1 MRRILPALILGA
13 IGGLILFPVL
23 MGSGGP
29 SEPLSVAQVGYAP
42 PPAFASE
49 DLSASI
55 AESRRNAIVY
65 AVEKASPAVVGVHTT
80 YLKEYQVRRRDPF
93 WNFLYYP
100 GIVRKRTPGI
110 GSGFVIREDGYVL
123 TNHHVVK
130 GAQAVSIVLPDGRR
144 FSVTD
149 IRNNVWVDW
158 QNDLAVIHV
167 DAQDLPVATLGD
179 TGDVIIG
186 EWAIAIGNP
195 FGLELEDPKPTVTV
209 GVVSAFGRNFQPEDE
224 GPIYQ
229 DMIQTDASINPG
241 NSGGP
246 LVNSAGE
253 VIGVNT
259 FIFSKSGGSLGIGF
273 AIPISRAIKAARR
286 LIEGGDFWTGFW
298 LSHQNL
304 SPWLAAALGLAADE
318 GALITRVEEGS
329 PAARARLNPGD
340 LIYGINGRR
349 VSRNSDV
356 EKAFQQGRI
365 GEVFVLEVLRGRRKF
380 RTELV
385 LEPAPR
391 NR

>member
-1 MRRILPALILGA
+1 MSRILSALILGA
-13 IGGLILFPVL
+13 IGGLILFPVIV
-23 MGSGGP
+23 GSGDP
-29 SEPLSVAQVGYAP
+29 SKPISTAQIGYETPAASASGAPSV
-42 PPAFASE
+42 
-49 DLSASI
+49 SI
-55 AESRRNAIVY
+55 AESRRNAIVS
-65 AVEKASPAVVGVHTT
+65 AVERVSPAVVGVHTT
-80 YLKEYQVRRRDPF
+80 YLKEYQVRYRDPF
-93 WNFLYYP
+93 WNFLHP
-100 GIVRKRTPGI
+100 GIVREKTPGI

-149 IRNNVWVDW
+149 IRNNVWIDW

-167 DAQDLPVATLGD
+167 DAQDLPVAALGD

-209 GVVSAFGRNFQPEDE
+209 GVVSAVGRNFQPEDD

-246 LVNSAGE
+246 LVNSAGD

-273 AIPISRAIKAARR
+273 AIPINRAMEAARR

-304 SPWLAAALGLAADE
+304 SPWLAAALGLAADQ

-340 LIYGINGRR
+340 LIYGINGSRVRR
-349 VSRNSDV
+349 NDDV
-356 EKAFQQGRI
+356 EKAFQRGRI
-365 GEVFVLEVLRGRRKF
+365 GEVFVLEILRGRRKF

-385 LEPAPR
+385 LEQAPR
-391 NR
+391 SR